1 MLPARYPSVN
11 WPKKVTVAPLAGIL
25 LVMPGVGVGSRPL
38 EGRSLSGFLA
48 SATSEPSALLIEG
61 EPGIGKTTLWLAAV
75 ERAREKGFRVLSA
88 RAAAAESVLAYTALA
103 DLLDGVPASA
113 WANLPEPQRAAMD
126 QVLLRAEYGATTDQ
140 RAVAAAFLSVVEY
153 LTDDGPLLLA
163 IDDLQWIDPSS
174 MHVVAFAARRLSGP
188 VGILGSVRTD
198 GGNGV
203 AGAWLQLPRPDA
215 MNRIQLHPLGIH
227 DLHAAVSARLRRSFS
242 RPTMGRI
249 HEVSGGNPF
258 YAIEL
263 ARAIADRT
271 PGVDTSLPRTLAD
284 VVRSRLGG
292 LDPDVHDA
300 LLAAS
305 CMASP
310 TVELVSSAT
319 LDDDDRLV
327 ELLENAESKGIIAID
342 GNRITFAHPLLARGV
357 YTEAAPGQRRTMHRR
372 LADIVDE
379 PELRARHLAL
389 AATSGD
395 QVTLGALDTA
405 AESAR
410 IRGAPAA
417 AAELIDL
424 AIGLG
429 GDTAERRLRS
439 ALHHFDAGDRER
451 AGAVLEETIERL
463 EPGDRRAEAL
473 SRLAVVRLYGDGF
486 FEGARLLQR
495 ALSEANAGSPLRVQI
510 LITLA
515 YSLLNTNQPRASI
528 QMAEEAVS
536 QAERLDQTHLL
547 GLALGIRVV
556 LRFLCGE
563 GFDEA
568 DLDRAVELEDPDIFT
583 PLVFRP
589 SVQRALLL
597 EWTGRLDEAH
607 GLLHAVQR
615 RCVEKGE
622 EGELVF
628 IAQHVVLGS
637 MWRGDFGEAALVAE
651 DVIERARQLG
661 GDTPLF
667 LAHGLRAKLAAYAGR
682 EADAR
687 RAAEEALEASRRI
700 GSFRLAERIVAALG
714 FLEVSLGRYDAAIA
728 TLQPL
733 VTKFDPASTP
743 TELPDAAFLADAIE
757 ALIQVGRS
765 AEAEPLI
772 DALERNG
779 QRLGRAWML
788 AVGARCR
795 SILLAD
801 RGDLDA
807 ASAAAARAIAEHD
820 RLPMPFERAR
830 TLLLLGQLQRRR
842 RRKESASASL
852 QEALEIFER
861 LHVPLWA
868 DRARAELVRANV
880 GPRRTGQLTPS
891 EQRVAELAASGMKNR
906 DVATALFISP
916 KTVEANLARIY
927 RKLGIKSRAELGRHM
942 GKT

>member
-1 MLPARYPSVN
+1 ME
-11 WPKKVTVAPLAGIL
+11 
-25 LVMPGVGVGSRPL
+25 SRPT
-38 EGRSLSGFLA
+38 ESRRIAGFLA
-48 SATSEPSALLIEG
+48 SATSGPSALLIEG
-61 EPGIGKTTLWLAAV
+61 EPGIGKTTLWLEAL
-75 ERAREKGFRVLSA
+75 ELARDNGFRVLSA
-88 RAAAAESVLAYTALA
+88 RAAVAESVLAYTVLA

-113 WANLPEPQRAAMD
+113 WADLPEPQRSAVD
-126 QVLLRAEYGATTDQ
+126 QVLMRAANGASTDQ

-153 LTDDGPLLLA
+153 LTDDGPLLVA

-174 MHVVAFAARRLSGP
+174 MHVVAFAARRLTGP

-198 GGNGV
+198 GGGGAV
-203 AGAWLQLPRPDA
+203 AGWLQMPRPDA
-215 MNRIQLHPLGIH
+215 MNRIRLHPLGLH
-227 DLHAAVSARLRRSFS
+227 DLHAAVSARLRRRFS

-263 ARAIADRT
+263 ARAIAERG
-271 PGVDTSLPRTLAD
+271 PGVETSLPSTLAD
-284 VVRSRLGG
+284 VVRARISG
-292 LDPDVHDA
+292 LAPDVHDA

-310 TVELVSSAT
+310 TVEQVSSAT
-319 LDDDDRLV
+319 ISDDDRLI

-342 GNRITFAHPLLARGV
+342 GNRIHFAHPLLAMGV

-395 QVTLGALDTA
+395 QVTLQALDTA

-410 IRGAPAA
+410 TRGAPAA
-417 AAELIDL
+417 AAELMDL

-429 GDTAERRLRS
+429 GDTADRRLRS
-439 ALHHFDAGDRER
+439 ALHHFDAGDQER
-451 AGAVLEETIERL
+451 SRAILEETIEQL
-463 EPGDRRAEAL
+463 APGGLRAEAL
-473 SRLAVVRLYGDGF
+473 SRLAIVRLYGDGL
-486 FEGARLLQR
+486 FEAPRLLQR
-495 ALSEANAGSPLRVQI
+495 ALSEVDTDSPLRVQI

-515 YSLLNTNQPRASI
+515 YSLLNANQPQASV
-528 QMAEEAVS
+528 QMTEEAVA
-536 QAERLDQTHLL
+536 QAERLNQPHLL
-547 GLALGIRVV
+547 GLALGMRVV

-563 GFDEA
+563 GFDSM
-568 DLDRAVELEDPDIFT
+568 DLRRAVALEDRDIFT

-607 GLLHAVQR
+607 RVLEAVRR

-622 EGELVF
+622 EGELIF
-628 IAQHVVLGS
+628 IAQHVVLS
-637 MWRGDFGEAALVAE
+637 SIWRGDFVEAGLVAE
-651 DVIERARQLG
+651 DAMERARQLG

-667 LAHGLRAKLAAYAGR
+667 LANSLRASLAAYAGR

-687 RAAEEALEASRRI
+687 DAAEVALEIGRRT
-700 GSFRLAERIVAALG
+700 GALRLTERVVAVLG
-714 FLEVSLGRYDAAIA
+714 FLEVSLGRYEAAIA

-733 VTKFDPASTP
+733 MTKFDPASTP
-743 TELPDAAFLADAIE
+743 TELPNAAFLADAIE
-757 ALIQVGRS
+757 ALIQVDRG

-779 QRLGRAWML
+779 ERQGRPWMM
-788 AVGARCR
+788 AVGARGR
-795 SILLAD
+795 SMLLAA

-820 RLPMPFERAR
+820 RLPIPFERAR
-830 TLLLLGQLQRRR
+830 TLLLLGQLQRRQ

-852 QEALEIFER
+852 QEAFDIFDR
-861 LHVPLWA
+861 LHIPLWA
-868 DRARAELVRANV
+868 DRARAELLRANI
-880 GPRRTGQLTPS
+880 GPRQSGQLTPS

-916 KTVEANLARIY
+916 KTVEASLARIY

-942 GKT
+942 GKS

>member
-1 MLPARYPSVN
+1 ME
-11 WPKKVTVAPLAGIL
+11 
-25 LVMPGVGVGSRPL
+25 SRPT
-38 EGRSLSGFLA
+38 ESRRIAGFLA
-48 SATSEPSALLIEG
+48 GATSEPSALLIEG
-61 EPGIGKTTLWLAAV
+61 ETGIGKTTLWLGAL
-75 ERAREKGFRVLSA
+75 ELARDKGFRVLSA

-113 WANLPEPQRAAMD
+113 WADLPEPQRAAVD
-126 QVLLRAEYGATTDQ
+126 QVLLRADNGSTTDQ

-153 LTDDGPLLLA
+153 LSDDGPLLVA

-198 GGNGV
+198 GGSGV
-203 AGAWLQLPRPDA
+203 GAAWLQMPRPDA
-215 MNRIQLHPLGIH
+215 VNRIRLRPLGVH
-227 DLHAAVSARLRRSFS
+227 DLHAAVSARLRRPFS
-242 RPTMGRI
+242 RPTMGQI

-263 ARAIADRT
+263 ARAIAERT
-271 PGVDTSLPRTLAD
+271 PGVETSLPRTLAD
-284 VVRSRLGG
+284 VVRARIGG
-292 LDPDVHDA
+292 LEPDVHDA

-305 CMASP
+305 CMAAP

-319 LDDDDRLV
+319 IGDDDRLV

-342 GNRITFAHPLLARGV
+342 GNRIQFAHPLLARGV
-357 YTEAAPGQRRTMHRR
+357 YTEAAPGRRRTMHRR

-395 QVTLGALDTA
+395 QVTLQALDTA

-410 IRGAPAA
+410 SRGAPAA
-417 AAELIDL
+417 AAELMDL

-429 GDTAERRLRS
+429 GDTPDRRLRS
-439 ALHHFDAGDRER
+439 ALHHFDAGDQER
-451 AGAVLEETIERL
+451 ARAVLEETIDRL
-463 EPGDRRAEAL
+463 EPGDLRAETL
-473 SRLAVVRLYGDGF
+473 SRLAVVRLYGDGY

-495 ALSEANAGSPLRVQI
+495 ALSEAHTDSPLRVQI

-515 YSLLNTNQPRASI
+515 YALLHNNQPRASME
-528 QMAEEAVS
+528 MAEEAV
-536 QAERLDQTHLL
+536 ARAGRLDQPHLL
-547 GLALGIRVV
+547 GLALGMRTV
-556 LRFLCGE
+556 LRLLCGE

-568 DLDRAVELEDPDIFT
+568 GINRAVELENPDIFT

-589 SVQRALLL
+589 SAQRALLL

-607 GLLHAVQR
+607 ELLEAVRR
-615 RCVEKGE
+615 RCIEKGE

-628 IAQHVVLGS
+628 IAQHVVLTCI
-637 MWRGDFGEAALVAE
+637 WRGDFSEAALVVE
-651 DVIERARQLG
+651 DVMERARQLG
-661 GDTPLF
+661 GDTPLL
-667 LAHGLRAKLAAYAGR
+667 LAYGLRAKLAVYAGR

-687 RAAEEALEASRRI
+687 SAAEAALEIGRRT
-700 GSFRLAERIVAALG
+700 GSFRLADRIVAALG
-714 FLEVSLGRYDAAIA
+714 FLEVSLGRYEAANA
-728 TLQPL
+728 TLRPL

-743 TELPDAAFLADAIE
+743 TELPDAAFLPDAIE

-772 DALERNG
+772 EALERNG
-779 QRLGRAWML
+779 QRLDRAWMI
-788 AVGARCR
+788 AVGARGR
-795 SILLAD
+795 SMLLAA

-807 ASAAAARAIAEHD
+807 ASATAARALAEHD

-830 TLLLLGQLQRRR
+830 TLLLLGQLQRRQ

-852 QEALEIFER
+852 QEALDIFEQ

-868 DRARAELVRANV
+868 DRSRAERVRANV
-880 GPRRTGQLTPS
+880 GPRQSGQLTPS

-942 GKT
+942 GKA

>member
-1 MLPARYPSVN
+1 
-11 WPKKVTVAPLAGIL
+11 
-25 LVMPGVGVGSRPL
+25 
-38 EGRSLSGFLA
+38 LA
-48 SATSEPSALLIEG
+48 SAASEPSALLIEG
-61 EPGIGKTTLWLAAV
+61 EPGIGKTTLWLAAL
-75 ERAREKGFRVLSA
+75 ELARDKGFLVLSA

-113 WANLPEPQRAAMD
+113 WADLPEPQRAAVD
-126 QVLLRAEYGATTDQ
+126 QVLVRADNGSSTDQ
-140 RAVAAAFLSVVEY
+140 RAVAAAFLSVVEC
-153 LTDDGPLLLA
+153 LSADGPLLVA

-174 MHVVAFAARRLSGP
+174 MHVVAFASRRLTGP

-198 GGNGV
+198 GGG
-203 AGAWLQLPRPDA
+203 GAWLQMPRPDA
-215 MNRIQLHPLGIH
+215 LNRIQLHPLGIH
-227 DLHAAVSARLRRSFS
+227 DLHAAVSARLRRPFS

-263 ARAIADRT
+263 ARAIADGA
-271 PGVDTSLPRTLAD
+271 PGVETTLPRTLAD
-284 VVRSRLGG
+284 VVRNRING
-292 LDPDVHDA
+292 LDPDVHEA

-305 CMASP
+305 CLPSP

-319 LDDDDRLV
+319 ISDDERLI
-327 ELLENAESKGIIAID
+327 ELLENAETKGIIAID
-342 GNRITFAHPLLARGV
+342 GNQIHFAHPLLARGV

-395 QVTLGALDTA
+395 EVTLGALDTA

-410 IRGAPAA
+410 TRGAPAA
-417 AAELIDL
+417 AAELVDL
-424 AIGLG
+424 AISLG
-429 GDTAERRLRS
+429 GDTVERRLRS
-439 ALHHFDAGDRER
+439 ALYHFDAGDQER
-451 AGAVLEETIERL
+451 AHTVLEETIEQL
-463 EPGDRRAEAL
+463 APGDLRAEAL

-495 ALSEANAGSPLRVQI
+495 ALSEVRFDSPLRVQI

-515 YSLLNTNQPRASI
+515 YSLLNSNQPRASVE
-528 QMAEEAVS
+528 MAEEAVA
-536 QAERLDQTHLL
+536 QAERLNQPHLL
-547 GLALGIRVV
+547 GLALGMRVI

-563 GFDEA
+563 GFDEVN
-568 DLDRAVELEDPDIFT
+568 LDRAVALEDPDIFT

-597 EWTGRLDEAH
+597 EWTGRPEESHHVLD
-607 GLLHAVQR
+607 AVRR
-615 RCVEKGE
+615 RCLEKGE

-628 IAQHVVLGS
+628 IAQHVVLS
-637 MWRGDFGEAALVAE
+637 SIWRGDFVEAGLVAE
-651 DVIERARQLG
+651 DAMERARQLG

-667 LAHGLRAKLAAYAGR
+667 LANGMRAKLAAYAGR

-687 RAAEEALEASRRI
+687 QAAEEAIEIGRRT
-700 GSFRLAERIVAALG
+700 GAFRLVERVVAALG
-714 FLEVSLGRYDAAIA
+714 FLEVSLGRYEAAMA
-728 TLQPL
+728 TMEPL
-733 VTKFDPASTP
+733 VTSFDPASTP
-743 TELPDAAFLADAIE
+743 TELPNAAFLTDAIE
-757 ALIQVGRS
+757 ALIQVGRG

-779 QRLGRAWML
+779 EHQDRAWMI
-788 AVGARCR
+788 AVGGRGR
-795 SILLAD
+795 SMLLAA
-801 RGDLDA
+801 RGDLHGA
-807 ASAAAARAIAEHD
+807 GAIAARAMAEHD

-830 TLLLLGQLQRRR
+830 TLLLLGQLQRRQR
-842 RRKESASASL
+842 KKESASASL
-852 QEALEIFER
+852 QEALDIFER

-880 GPRRTGQLTPS
+880 GPRQSGQLTPS

-942 GKT
+942 SRT

>member
-1 MLPARYPSVN
+1 MQ
-11 WPKKVTVAPLAGIL
+11 
-25 LVMPGVGVGSRPL
+25 GVGVENRRA
-38 EGRSLSGFLA
+38 EGRIAGFLA
-48 SATSEPSALLIEG
+48 TAAIEPSALLVEG
-61 EPGIGKTTLWLAAV
+61 EPGIGKTTLWLAAQ
-75 ERAREKGFRVLSA
+75 EQARDAGFRVLSA

-113 WANLPEPQRAAMD
+113 LADLPEPQRHAVD
-126 QVLLRAEYGATTDQ
+126 QVLTRADNGSATDQ
-140 RAVAAAFLSVVEY
+140 RAVAAAFLSVVEH
-153 LTDDGPLLLA
+153 LTDDGPLLVA

-198 GGNGV
+198 TGNGG
-203 AGAWLQLPRPDA
+203 GAWLQMPRPDA
-215 MNRIQLHPLGIH
+215 VNRIRLHPLDIH
-227 DLHAAVSARLRRSFS
+227 DLHAAVSARLRRPFS
-242 RPTMGRI
+242 RPTMGQI
-249 HEVSGGNPF
+249 HQVSGGNPF

-263 ARAIADRT
+263 ARAIAEHA
-271 PGVDTSLPRTLAD
+271 PGVATSLPGTLAD
-284 VVRSRLGG
+284 VVRARIGG

-319 LDDDDRLV
+319 ISDDDRLV

-342 GNRITFAHPLLARGV
+342 GNRIHFAHPLLARGV

-395 QVTLGALDTA
+395 HVTLLALDTA

-410 IRGAPAA
+410 MRGAPAA

-439 ALHHFDAGDRER
+439 ALHHFDAGDQER
-451 AGAVLEETIERL
+451 AGTMLEETIERL
-463 EPGDRRAEAL
+463 APGELRAEAL

-495 ALSEANAGSPLRVQI
+495 ALSEVGADSPLRVQI

-515 YSLLNTNQPRASI
+515 YSLLNSNQPGAGR
-528 QMAEEAVS
+528 QMAEEAVA
-536 QAERLDQTHLL
+536 QAERVSQPHLV
-547 GLALGIRVV
+547 GLALGMSVI

-563 GFDEA
+563 GFDET
-568 DLDRAVELEDPDIFT
+568 DLHRAVQMEDPDIFT

-597 EWTGRLDEAH
+597 AWTGNVDDSHEVLEA
-607 GLLHAVQR
+607 VRR

-628 IAQHVVLGS
+628 IAQHVVLS
-637 MWRGDFGEAALVAE
+637 SIWRGDFVEATLVAE
-651 DVIERARQLG
+651 DAMERARQLG

-667 LAHGLRAKLAAYAGR
+667 LAYGLRAKLAAYAGR
-682 EADAR
+682 EADTR
-687 RAAEEALEASRRI
+687 DAAGEALEIGRRT
-700 GSFRLAERIVAALG
+700 GSFRLAERIVAAVG
-714 FLEVSLGRYDAAIA
+714 FLEVSLGRYEAAMA

-733 VTKFDPASTP
+733 VTKFDPALTP
-743 TELPDAAFLADAIE
+743 TELPNAEFLADAID
-757 ALIQVGRS
+757 ALIQLGRS

-772 DALERNG
+772 NALERNG
-779 QRLGRAWML
+779 QRMGRAWMM
-788 AVGARCR
+788 AVGARGR
-795 SILLAD
+795 SMLLAD
-801 RGDLDA
+801 QNDLDA
-807 ASAAAARAIAEHD
+807 ASAAAAHAIAEHD

-830 TLLLLGQLQRRR
+830 TLLLLGQLQRRQ

-852 QEALEIFER
+852 QEALDIFER

-868 DRARAELVRANV
+868 DRTRAELVRASV
-880 GPRRTGQLTPS
+880 GPRRSGQLTPS

-906 DVATALFISP
+906 DVASALFISP

-942 GKT
+942 RTT

>member
-1 MLPARYPSVN
+1 
-11 WPKKVTVAPLAGIL
+11 
-25 LVMPGVGVGSRPL
+25 VGVVSRL
-38 EGRSLSGFLA
+38 AEGRIAGFLA
-48 SATSEPSALLIEG
+48 SAATEPSALLIEG
-61 EPGIGKTTLWLAAV
+61 ETGIGKTTLWLAAL
-75 ERAREKGFRVLSA
+75 EQARDEGFRVLSA
-88 RAAAAESVLAYTALA
+88 RAAVAESVLAYTALA

-113 WANLPEPQRAAMD
+113 WADLPDPQRHAVD
-126 QVLLRAEYGATTDQ
+126 RVLMQADNGSSTDQ
-140 RAVAAAFLSVVEY
+140 RAVAAAFLSVVEH
-153 LTDDGPLLLA
+153 LTDEGPLLVA

-174 MHVVAFAARRLSGP
+174 MHVVAFAARRLTGP

-198 GGNGV
+198 TGSGSG
-203 AGAWLQLPRPDA
+203 GAWLHMPRPDA
-215 MNRIQLHPLGIH
+215 VNRIRLHPLDIH
-227 DLHAAVSARLRRSFS
+227 DLHAAVSARLRRPFS
-242 RPTMGRI
+242 RPTMGQI
-249 HEVSGGNPF
+249 HQVSGGNPF

-263 ARAIADRT
+263 ARAITERA
-271 PGVDTSLPRTLAD
+271 PGVGTPLPRTLAD
-284 VVRSRLGG
+284 VVRARIGG

-319 LDDDDRLV
+319 ISDDDRLV
-327 ELLENAESKGIIAID
+327 ELLENAESQGIIAID
-342 GNRITFAHPLLARGV
+342 GNRIHFAHPLLARGV
-357 YTEAAPGQRRTMHRR
+357 YTEAAPSRRRTMHRR

-395 QVTLGALDTA
+395 HVTLQALDAA

-410 IRGAPAA
+410 KRGAPAA
-417 AAELIDL
+417 AAELMDL

-429 GDTAERRLRS
+429 GDTPERRLRS
-439 ALHHFDAGDRER
+439 ALHHFDAGDQER
-451 AGAVLEETIERL
+451 ARAVLEETIERL
-463 EPGDRRAEAL
+463 APGDQRAEAL
-473 SRLAVVRLYGDGF
+473 NRLAVVRLYGDGF
-486 FEGARLLQR
+486 FEGARMLQR
-495 ALSEANAGSPLRVQI
+495 ALTEVHADSPLRVQI
-510 LITLA
+510 MITLA
-515 YSLLNTNQPRASI
+515 FSLLHTNQPGAGLR
-528 QMAEEAVS
+528 MAEEAVVHAARLS
-536 QAERLDQTHLL
+536 QPHLL
-547 GLALGIRVV
+547 SLALGMRVT

-568 DLDRAVELEDPDIFT
+568 DLHRAVQLEDPEIFT

-597 EWTGRLDEAH
+597 EWTGSLDDSHDVLEA
-607 GLLHAVQR
+607 VRR

-622 EGELVF
+622 EGELIF
-628 IAQHVVLGS
+628 IAQHVVLS
-637 MWRGDFGEAALVAE
+637 SIWRGDFVGAALVAE
-651 DVIERARQLG
+651 DAMERARQLG
-661 GDTPLF
+661 GDLPLF
-667 LAHGLRAKLAAYAGR
+667 LAYGLQAKLAAYAGR

-687 RAAEEALEASRRI
+687 EAGREALEISRRT

-714 FLEVSLGRYDAAIA
+714 FLEVSLGRYEAATA
-728 TLQPL
+728 TLRPL
-733 VTKFDPASTP
+733 VSKFDPASTP
-743 TELPDAAFLADAIE
+743 TELPDAGFLADAIE

-765 AEAEPLI
+765 ADAEPLI

-779 QRLGRAWML
+779 QRLGRPWMM
-788 AVGARCR
+788 AVGARGR
-795 SILLAD
+795 SMLLAD

-807 ASAAAARAIAEHD
+807 ATAAAAKAIVAHD

-830 TLLLLGQLQRRR
+830 TFLLLGQLQRRK

-852 QEALEIFER
+852 QEALDIFVR
-861 LHVPLWA
+861 LDIPLWA

-880 GPRRTGQLTPS
+880 GPRRSDQLTPS

>member
-1 MLPARYPSVN
+1 VE
-11 WPKKVTVAPLAGIL
+11 
-25 LVMPGVGVGSRPL
+25 SRPT
-38 EGRSLSGFLA
+38 ESRTIAGFLA
-48 SATSEPSALLIEG
+48 AAISEPSALLIEG
-61 EPGIGKTTLWLAAV
+61 EPGIGKTTLWLEAL
-75 ERAREKGFRVLSA
+75 ELAREKGFQVLSA

-103 DLLDGVPASA
+103 DLLDGVPAAA
-113 WANLPEPQRAAMD
+113 WADLPDPQRFAVD
-126 QVLLRAEYGATTDQ
+126 QVLMRADNDTATDQ

-153 LTDDGPLLLA
+153 LADDGPLLLA

-174 MHVVAFAARRLSGP
+174 MHVVAFAARRLTGP
-188 VGILGSVRTD
+188 IGILGSVRTD
-198 GGNGV
+198 G
-203 AGAWLQLPRPDA
+203 AGSAAWLQMPRPDA
-215 MNRIQLHPLGIH
+215 VNRIRLHPLGIR
-227 DLHAAVSARLRRSFS
+227 DLHEAVSARLRRPFS

-263 ARAIADRT
+263 ARAIAERV
-271 PGVDTSLPRTLAD
+271 PGVEMSLPRTLAD
-284 VVRSRLGG
+284 VVRARLSG
-292 LDPDVHDA
+292 LDSDVHDA

-319 LDDDDRLV
+319 IIDDDRLI

-342 GNRITFAHPLLARGV
+342 GNRIHFAHPLLARGV
-357 YTEAAPGQRRTMHRR
+357 YTQAAPGQRRTMHRR

-395 QVTLGALDTA
+395 QVTLQALDTA
-405 AESAR
+405 ADSAR
-410 IRGAPAA
+410 VRGAPAA
-417 AAELIDL
+417 AAELMDL

-439 ALHHFDAGDRER
+439 ALHHFDAGDQER
-451 AGAVLEETIERL
+451 SRTVLEETIDRL
-463 EPGDRRAEAL
+463 APGDLRAEAL

-486 FEGARLLQR
+486 FEAAALLQR
-495 ALSEANAGSPLRVQI
+495 ALSEVRTDSPLRVQI

-515 YSLLNTNQPRASI
+515 YSLLQANQPQASV
-528 QMAEEAVS
+528 QMAEEAVA
-536 QAERLDQTHLL
+536 QAERLDQRHLL
-547 GLALGIRVV
+547 GLALGMRVI
-556 LRFLCGE
+556 LRFRCGE
-563 GFDEA
+563 GLNEV
-568 DLDRAVELEDPDIFT
+568 DLRRAVELEDPDIFT

-607 GLLHAVQR
+607 EVLDAVRR
-615 RCVEKGE
+615 RCAEKGE

-628 IAQHVVLGS
+628 IAQHVVLSGI
-637 MWRGDFGEAALVAE
+637 WRGDFVEAGLVADDAME
-651 DVIERARQLG
+651 LARQLG

-667 LAHGLRAKLAAYAGR
+667 LAHSLRATLAAYAGR
-682 EADAR
+682 ETDAR
-687 RAAEEALEASRRI
+687 EASEEALQIGRRT
-700 GSFRLAERIVAALG
+700 GAFRLTERVVAALG
-714 FLEVSLGRYDAAIA
+714 FLEVSLGRYEAAAA

-733 VTKFDPASTP
+733 VSRFDPASTP
-743 TELPDAAFLADAIE
+743 TELPSAAFLADAIE
-757 ALIQVGRS
+757 ALIQVDR
-765 AEAEPLI
+765 AADAEPLV

-779 QRLGRAWML
+779 ARQDRAWML
-788 AVGARCR
+788 AIGARGR
-795 SILLAD
+795 SMLLAA
-801 RGDLDA
+801 RGDVDA
-807 ASAAAARAIAEHD
+807 ASATAAHAIAQHD
-820 RLPMPFERAR
+820 RLPIPFERAR
-830 TLLLLGQLQRRR
+830 TLLLLGQLERRQ
-842 RRKESASASL
+842 RRKEPASASL
-852 QEALEIFER
+852 QEALDIFEQ

-868 DRARAELVRANV
+868 NRARAELARANV
-880 GPRRTGQLTPS
+880 GPRQSGQLTPS

-942 GKT
+942 SKT

>member
-1 MLPARYPSVN
+1 MLPARHLSAIQQ
-11 WPKKVTVAPLAGIL
+11 KQVTLAPLAGIVL
-25 LVMPGVGVGSRPL
+25 GMPGMGAESRPL
-38 EGRSLSGFLA
+38 EGRTVGGFLA

-61 EPGIGKTTLWLAAV
+61 EPGIGKTTLWLATQ
-75 ERAREKGFRVLSA
+75 ELARDRGFRVLSA

-103 DLLDGVPASA
+103 DLLDGVPAAA
-113 WANLPEPQRAAMD
+113 WADLPEPQRAAVD
-126 QVLLRAEYGATTDQ
+126 QVLLRTDSGSATDQ

-153 LTDDGPLLLA
+153 LAEDGPLLVA

-174 MHVVAFAARRLSGP
+174 THVVAFAARRLSGP
-188 VGILGSVRTD
+188 VGILCSVRTD
-198 GGNGV
+198 ADSGA
-203 AGAWLQLPRPDA
+203 AGTWLQMPRPDA
-215 MNRIQLHPLGIH
+215 VNRLRLNPLGIH
-227 DLHAAVSARLRRSFS
+227 DLHAAVSARLRRPFS
-242 RPTMGRI
+242 RPAMGRI
-249 HEVSGGNPF
+249 HALSGGNPF

-263 ARAIADRT
+263 ARAIAERA
-271 PGVDTSLPRTLAD
+271 PGVETSLPRTLTEL
-284 VVRSRLGG
+284 VRARLDG

-300 LLAAS
+300 LLAVS

-319 LDDDDRLV
+319 IGDDDLLI
-327 ELLENAESKGIIAID
+327 ELLESAESKGIIAID
-342 GNRITFAHPLLARGV
+342 GNRIHFAHPLLARGV

-395 QVTLGALDTA
+395 QLTLRALDTA

-417 AAELIDL
+417 AAELMDL

-429 GDTAERRLRS
+429 GDTADRRLRS
-439 ALHHFDAGDRER
+439 ALHHFDAGDQER
-451 AGAVLEETIERL
+451 ARAVLEETIERL
-463 EPGDRRAEAL
+463 GPGDRRAEAL
-473 SRLAVVRLYGDGF
+473 TRLAVVRLYGDGF
-486 FEGARLLQR
+486 FEAARLLRR
-495 ALSEANAGSPLRVQI
+495 ALSEVDTDSPLRVQI

-515 YSLLNTNQPRASI
+515 YSLLHANEPRASV
-528 QMAEEAVS
+528 QMAEEAVAR
-536 QAERLDQTHLL
+536 AERLDQPHLL
-547 GLALGIRVV
+547 GLALGMRVT

-568 DLDRAVELEDPDIFT
+568 DMDRAVALENSDIFT
-583 PLVFRP
+583 ALVFRP
-589 SVQRALLL
+589 SAQRALLL
-597 EWTGRLDEAH
+597 EWTGRLDEAYE
-607 GLLHAVQR
+607 LLEAVRR
-615 RCVEKGE
+615 RCIEKGE

-628 IAQHVVLGS
+628 IAQHVVLS
-637 MWRGDFGEAALVAE
+637 SIWRGDFGEATLVAE
-651 DVIERARQLG
+651 DALERARQLG

-667 LAHGLRAKLAAYAGR
+667 LALGLRAKLAAYAGR

-687 RAAEEALEASRRI
+687 SAAEEALEIGRRT
-700 GSFRLAERIVAALG
+700 GSFRLAERVVAALG
-714 FLEVSLGRYDAAIA
+714 FLEVSLGRCQAAVA

-733 VTKFDPASTP
+733 VTRFDPASTP
-743 TELPDAAFLADAIE
+743 TELPNATFLADAIE

-772 DALERNG
+772 GALERNG
-779 QRLGRAWML
+779 QRLGRAWMM
-788 AVGARCR
+788 AVGARGR
-795 SILLAD
+795 SMLLAD

-807 ASAAAARAIAEHD
+807 ATAAAASAIVEHD

-830 TLLLLGQLQRRR
+830 TLLLLGQLQRRQ
-842 RRKESASASL
+842 RRKESAAASL
-852 QEALEIFER
+852 QEAVDIFER
-861 LHVPLWA
+861 LRIPLWA
-868 DRARAELVRANV
+868 DRARAELVRTNV
-880 GPRRTGQLTPS
+880 APRRSGQLTQS

>member
-1 MLPARYPSVN
+1 
-11 WPKKVTVAPLAGIL
+11 
-25 LVMPGVGVGSRPL
+25 MPGVGAESRPL
-38 EGRSLSGFLA
+38 EGRTVGGFLA

-61 EPGIGKTTLWLAAV
+61 EPGIGKTTLWLATQ
-75 ERAREKGFRVLSA
+75 ELARDRGFRVLSA

-103 DLLDGVPASA
+103 DLLDGVPAAA
-113 WANLPEPQRAAMD
+113 WADLPEPQRAAVD
-126 QVLLRAEYGATTDQ
+126 QVLLRTDNGSATDQ

-153 LTDDGPLLLA
+153 LAEDGPLLVA
-163 IDDLQWIDPSS
+163 IDDMQWIDPSS
-174 MHVVAFAARRLSGP
+174 THVVAFAARRLSGP

-198 GGNGV
+198 AGGA

-215 MNRIQLHPLGIH
+215 VNRIRLSPLGVH
-227 DLHAAVSARLRRSFS
+227 DLHAAVSARLRRPFS
-242 RPTMGRI
+242 RPAMGRI
-249 HEVSGGNPF
+249 HALSGGNPF

-263 ARAIADRT
+263 ARAIDERA
-271 PGVDTSLPRTLAD
+271 PGVETSLPRTLTE
-284 VVRSRLGG
+284 VVRERIGG
-292 LDPDVHDA
+292 MDPDVHDA

-319 LDDDDRLV
+319 IGDDDLLI
-327 ELLENAESKGIIAID
+327 ELLESAESKGIIAID
-342 GNRITFAHPLLARGV
+342 GNRIHFAHPLLARGV
-357 YTEAAPGQRRTMHRR
+357 YTEAAPGQRRIMHRR

-395 QVTLGALDTA
+395 QVTLQALDTA

-417 AAELIDL
+417 AAELMDL

-429 GDTAERRLRS
+429 GDTADRRLRS
-439 ALHHFDAGDRER
+439 ALHHFDAGDQER
-451 AGAVLEETIERL
+451 ARAVLEETIERL
-463 EPGDRRAEAL
+463 GPGDRRAEAL
-473 SRLAVVRLYGDGF
+473 TRLAVVRLYGDGF
-486 FEGARLLQR
+486 FEAARLLQR
-495 ALSEANAGSPLRVQI
+495 ALSEADPDSPLRVQI

-515 YSLLNTNQPRASI
+515 YALLHANEPRTSV
-528 QMAEEAVS
+528 QMAEDAVA
-536 QAERLDQTHLL
+536 QAERLDEPHLL
-547 GLALGIRVV
+547 SLALGMRAT

-568 DLDRAVELEDPDIFT
+568 DIDRAVALENPDIFT
-583 PLVFRP
+583 ALVFRP
-589 SVQRALLL
+589 SAQRALLR
-597 EWTGRLDEAH
+597 EWTGRLDEAYE
-607 GLLHAVQR
+607 LLEAIRR
-615 RCVEKGE
+615 RCIEKGE

-628 IAQHVVLGS
+628 IAQHVVLS
-637 MWRGDFGEAALVAE
+637 SIWRGNFGEATLVAE
-651 DVIERARQLG
+651 DAMVRARQLG

-667 LAHGLRAKLAAYAGR
+667 LALSLRAKLAAFSGR
-682 EADAR
+682 EDDAR
-687 RAAEEALEASRRI
+687 AAAAEALEIGRRT
-700 GSFRLAERIVAALG
+700 GSFRLAERVVAAVG
-714 FLEVSLGRYDAAIA
+714 FLEVSLGRYEAAVA

-733 VTKFDPASTP
+733 VDRFDPASTP
-743 TELPDAAFLADAIE
+743 TELPNAAFLPDAVE

-765 AEAEPLI
+765 ADAEPLI
-772 DALERNG
+772 GALERNG

-788 AVGARCR
+788 AVGARGR
-795 SILLAD
+795 SMLLAD
-801 RGDLDA
+801 RGDIDA
-807 ASAAAARAIAEHD
+807 ATAAAARAIVEQD
-820 RLPMPFERAR
+820 QLPMPFVRAR
-830 TLLLLGQLQRRR
+830 TLLLLGQLQRRQ

-852 QEALEIFER
+852 KEALDIFER
-861 LHVPLWA
+861 LHIPLWA

-880 GPRRTGQLTPS
+880 APRRSGQLTPS

-942 GKT
+942 GKA